1 MKYTELVTIINN
13 DKYSLE
19 MDITIDVTF
28 HRDEFIYV
36 LDSVGK
42 VYANGEESTPF
53 ETKESLRT
61 ISTFIDNY
69 KFNEDAIWAQS
80 KLGEE
85 G

>member
-1 MKYTELVTIINN
+1 MKYTELVTVINN
-13 DKYSLE
+13 DNYSLE

-28 HRDEFIYV
+28 HRDEFV
-36 LDSVGK
+36 FAFDSVGK
-42 VYANGEESTPF
+42 VYANGEESVF
-53 ETKESLRT
+53 FKTKESLRT

-69 KFNEDAIWAQS
+69 QFNESAIWAQA